1 MTRTTW
7 VQYRDT
13 LLEKHQGNSTLHII
27 FEIALKS
34 HSMRIVQFG
43 QNLQAT
49 CFHDNLLTII
59 MYSMKE
65 VIFGVVFPSKNE
77 SRMIQC

>member
-1 MTRTTW
+1 MTPTTW
-7 VQYRDT
+7 AQYRDT
-13 LLEKHQGNSTLHII
+13 LLEKHQGNYTLHI
-27 FEIALKS
+27 KS

-43 QNLQAT
+43 QNLQT
-49 CFHDNLLTII
+49 TSFHDNLSTII

-77 SRMIQC
+77 SRMIQY